1 MTSVAPGLASSVLG
15 VCAAALL
22 SACSSA
28 RYQGDES
35 SPYYV
40 VPIGTRV
47 VLKQALSVAPEQ
59 VGVYIQ
65 NGKVLPWP
73 QVNAYY
79 AHCKF
84 ELRERKDTEQKVA
97 PEAFIVTRVVQD
109 VVHMVNW
116 GRWQTA
122 GLSLGMRVGNMDD
135 GGASVQTFA
144 TYLYLGSERQP
155 RVFRLGCGHW
165 AYPGTRYAEHLSIA
179 QMRKALGELITL
191 ELPAKRP

>member
-1 MTSVAPGLASSVLG
+1 MTTVTPSPNSRALVLC
-15 VCAAALL
+15 VAALL
-22 SACSSA
+22 SACSTA
-28 RYQGDES
+28 RYQGDEG

-40 VPIGTRV
+40 IPTGTRV
-47 VLKQALSVAPEQ
+47 VLKQALTIPPEQ

-73 QVNAYY
+73 EVNAYY

-84 ELRERKDTEQKVA
+84 ELRDRKDTEQNVN
-97 PEAFIVTRVVQD
+97 PDEFIVTRVVQD

-122 GLSLGMRVGNMDD
+122 GVSMGIRVGDMD
-135 GGASVQTFA
+135 GGASVRTYA
-144 TYLYLGSERQP
+144 TYIYLGSDRQP

-179 QMRKALGELITL
+179 QMRKALGDLVTL
-191 ELPAKRP
+191 ELPAKGP

>member
-1 MTSVAPGLASSVLG
+1 MTTVTPSPNSRALVLC
-15 VCAAALL
+15 VAALL
-22 SACSSA
+22 SACSTA

-40 VPIGTRV
+40 IPTGTRV
-47 VLKQALSVAPEQ
+47 VLKQALTIPPEQ

-73 QVNAYY
+73 EVNAYY

-84 ELRERKDTEQKVA
+84 ELRDRKDTEQNVN
-97 PEAFIVTRVVQD
+97 PDEFIVTRVVQD

-122 GLSLGMRVGNMDD
+122 GVSMGIRVGDMD
-135 GGASVQTFA
+135 GGASVRTYA
-144 TYLYLGSERQP
+144 TYIYLGSDRQP

-179 QMRKALGELITL
+179 QMRKALGDLVTL
-191 ELPAKRP
+191 ELPAKGP